1 MMYYYWAY
9 GLTIKSE
16 MEFPELL
23 PLPENTIH
31 DIELVCDIAPEH
43 NQENLHDVKKTIYIS
58 SDAYKLILPDVAT
71 YWAENGNSII
81 IQPAL
86 LADMSKV
93 RLFCLS
99 NVFAAILNQRGIIP
113 IHAAALKVNDKLVLI
128 CGHSGAGKSTLVG
141 ALMSRGFSIF
151 SDDVCVPATNLNNQ
165 ILMYSSYPM
174 MKFWEDT
181 IKQLPNLGEPD
192 VQLRPNV
199 NKFGFYFHEQFDNSP
214 KWPVMVFFLEIS
226 EELHHVVLQEVKGF
240 QLFQYLESNA
250 YRGEYL
256 GAVDLRKEHFDLF
269 SNLANQLRGFMIKRP
284 IGENSIDYITDL
296 VFEKINQ
303 QFLNE

>member
-1 MMYYYWAY
+1 
-9 GLTIKSE
+9 
-16 MEFPELL
+16 
-23 PLPENTIH
+23 
-31 DIELVCDIAPEH
+31 
-43 NQENLHDVKKTIYIS
+43 LHDVKKNIYIS

-81 IQPAL
+81 IQPVL
-86 LADMSKV
+86 LADRSKV

-113 IHAAALKVNDKLVLI
+113 IHAAALKVNNRLVLI

-141 ALMSRGFSIF
+141 DLKSRGFSVF
-151 SDDVCVPATNLNNQ
+151 SDDVCVPETNLSNQ

-174 MKFWEDT
+174 MKFWDET
-181 IKQLPNLGEPD
+181 IKRLPNLGEPD
-192 VQLRPNV
+192 VQLRPDV

-214 KWPVMVFFLEIS
+214 KQPVLVFFLEKL
-226 EELHHVVLQEVKGF
+226 EDLQQVEVQEVKGF
-240 QLFQYLESNA
+240 KLFQYLESNA

-256 GAVDLRKEHFDLF
+256 GAFDLREKHFDFF
-269 SNLANQLRGFMIKRP
+269 SNLANQLRGFVIKRP
-284 IGENSIDYITDL
+284 KGEDSIDYITDV

-303 QFLNE
+303 QFSYE